1 MFGLLDLPVSGA
13 HHVVTWFASLSQP
26 LAGQLSI
33 ALAIVGFTVL
43 VRLFL
48 LPLSKAAVRGEQ
60 ARAAM
65 APRLK
70 SLRERHAGDTP
81 RLQQEMIELQQE
93 TGTSMFVGCLPML
106 LQIPFFMV
114 MYQLFSAAV
123 VHGEPNSLLA
133 GSLFGTPLGD
143 HFHGPVF
150 IGLAVLLA
158 VVAWFSSRWQAKMT
172 ERSGSPEVPGGKLMR
187 FLPYGTVL
195 ATAFVPLAAGV
206 YLLTT
211 TAWTVAERAILRR

>member
-1 MFGLLDLPVSGA
+1 MFGFLDLPVSGA
-13 HHVVTWFASLSQP
+13 QHIVTWFASLSQP
-26 LAGQLSI
+26 LTGQLSV

-43 VRLFL
+43 VRLL
-48 LPLSKAAVRGEQ
+48 LFPLSKAAARGRQ
-60 ARAAM
+60 
-65 APRLK
+65 
-70 SLRERHAGDTP
+70 
-81 RLQQEMIELQQE
+81 
-93 TGTSMFVGCLPML
+93 GCLPML
-106 LQIPFFMV
+106 LQIPFFMI
-114 MYQLFSAAV
+114 MYQLFSSTL

-158 VVAWFSSRWQAKMT
+158 VVAWFSSRWQAKMM

-211 TAWTVAERAILRR
+211 TAWTVAERAILLKI